1 MTQQNSECTS
11 LGANKMFSCMTGMKF
26 FFVWHEIFETS
37 FVSCAWDSIP
47 SNPEM
52 WNMDSVKTAV
62 IQLLKEM
69 SQSKLAK
76 ICPLKQSLLS
86 TIVNNKFSGKLGAEK
101 CKEFGRWFM
110 DYRQSS
116 PATAS
121 TFLDED
127 KPPQDCRMTFH
138 SGTELPRMREWYR
151 QCPHPTNL
159 QLQDFVN
166 QLNGGALRIRNK
178 PPVTPSSLKN
188 WWKNERQRERRLK
201 RHASVDDPGSPPC
214 PVPTKTVAQRP
225 ASSQSGDGDSA
236 TNHEPPSRTA
246 QPHHPHPLPVL
257 LQPHVLPTPGP
268 RPTLPYAC
276 LAHYQDDAR
285 AREHPAIAP
294 YHHHH
299 HHCLHHHAN
308 NGASCSPACSTSSE
322 AGELVVLTS
331 PMSHS

>member
-1 MTQQNSECTS
+1 M
-11 LGANKMFSCMTGMKF
+11 
-26 FFVWHEIFETS
+26 
-37 FVSCAWDSIP
+37 
-47 SNPEM
+47 
-52 WNMDSVKTAV
+52 
-62 IQLLKEM
+62 
-69 SQSKLAK
+69 
-76 ICPLKQSLLS
+76 
-86 TIVNNKFSGKLGAEK
+86 NNKFSGKLGAEK

-110 DYRQSS
+110 EYRQSS

-166 QLNGGALRIRNK
+166 QLNAGALRIRNK

-201 RHASVDDPGSPPC
+201 RHASIDEPGSPPC

-236 TNHEPPSRTA
+236 TNHEPPSRTG
-246 QPHHPHPLPVL
+246 QPNQPHPLPVL
-257 LQPHVLPTPGP
+257 LQPHVLPTSGP

-285 AREHPAIAP
+285 GREHPSIVP
-294 YHHHH
+294 YHHHHH
-299 HHCLHHHAN
+299 HHCLHHHTN
-308 NGASCSPACSTSSE
+308 NGAGCSPACSTSSE